1 MNIGNLLVLLISINN
16 SYIICVAFS
25 MTIYII
31 IKYIDI
37 TLILVY
43 FLFINI
49 IFVCYKNFFTSKYKF
64 NLNYHIHIIKS
75 YTLLLY
81 FILIT

>member
-43 FLFINI
+43 FCLLILFSFAIKIFLHRNINL
-49 IFVCYKNFFTSKYKF
+49 T
-64 NLNYHIHIIKS
+64 
-75 YTLLLY
+75 
-81 FILIT
+81 